1 MHPHTRVS
9 SCVSR
14 ARPRSS
20 PPGNN
25 TAIVETLSVPNAD
38 CFFTINQLV
47 LIRPFLQHIFLESH
61 HGTFYT
67 EHTGK
72 SSTSRSSR
80 RARHPPSQRL
90 AARVCRPARRH
101 ACAL

>member
-47 LIRPFLQHIFLESH
+47 LIRPFLQHISLESY

-72 SSTSRSSR
+72 SSVSRSPCH
-80 RARHPPSQRL
+80 ARLPSSQRV
-90 AARVCRPARRH
+90 AARVCRSASHH
-101 ACAL
+101 ASAL